1 MGLHTLHRETNLGL
15 NQQCYKDV
23 LLDTIITLYMRNR
36 VHGAIVKCWL
46 EVLESW
52 TAGDRHQNYACP
64 DALTASPPSPSFP
77 HFPPDLSV
85 AVPCDTGGITVQL
98 IGVFL
103 LDCCKS
109 YAVVHE

>member
-1 MGLHTLHRETNLGL
+1 MGLHTLHRETNVGL

-64 DALTASPPSPSFP
+64 DALTASPPSSSFP
-77 HFPPDLSV
+77 RSV
-85 AVPCDTGGITVQL
+85 CGWWSSCSSSTWHRRHHWTVTVAL
-98 IGVFL
+98 CHKTLV
-103 LDCCKS
+103 
-109 YAVVHE
+109 